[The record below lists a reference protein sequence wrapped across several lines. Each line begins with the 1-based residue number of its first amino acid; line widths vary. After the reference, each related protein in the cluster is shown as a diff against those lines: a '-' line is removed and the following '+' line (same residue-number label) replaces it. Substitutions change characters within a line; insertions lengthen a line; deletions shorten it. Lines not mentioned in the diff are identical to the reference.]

1 MKTLIVVLAAGALLS
16 SAAIAPALAQGP
28 AASASAKLTTTSSMK
43 DLLANAKAKDVLA
56 KYAPQVVEFFASG
69 QAESV
74 IPGDTPLA
82 TLAEN
87 DQAQA
92 AGLTP
97 ENMKKIDE
105 DLSKL

>member
-28 AASASAKLTTTSSMK
+28 AASASAKLTTTSSRK